1 MAVWDR
7 LREELDH
14 AGAIA
19 QGAIDEGRTRL
30 EAFRARQRAD
40 HAAQE
45 LGWAVYRARAQGE
58 ELDAGSYARLSS
70 AIAAHEA
77 EAGRLDGRLDA
88 NRRAAHRA
96 GGRADE
102 SGRAGAEEQ
111 AASKKGAQPSAG
123 AATNAKTPSSAG
135 APASAGTATGAA
147 ARAGDDTASASGAA
161 GAEATPGTS

>member
-40 HAAQE
+40 RAAQE
-45 LGWAVYRARAQGE
+45 LGWAVYRARARGE

-70 AIAAHEA
+70 AIAGHEA
-77 EAGRLDGRLDA
+77 EAGRLDGRLGA
-88 NRRAAHRA
+88 SRRASQRG
-96 GGRADE
+96 GGRADD
-102 SGRAGAEEQ
+102 SGRAGADEQ
-111 AASKKGAQPSAG
+111 GPSKGDVPAG
-123 AATNAKTPSSAG
+123 AGTPTG
-135 APASAGTATGAA
+135 DGTAAA
-147 ARAGDDTASASGAA
+147 TGAA
-161 GAEATPGTS
+161 GAEATPSTS